1 MNSAPI
7 RHFDQARQAALH
19 VLEDLVR
26 QQRVKRALLSPDI
39 FARIRV
45 ALWFADAPSSD
56 QRNELEGRL
65 SAATGPFWGGLWI
78 AAAQTSNADR
88 ALLESLWEEGAPHAV
103 SVSIRINERHRS
115 LSVWLRPLPG
125 PPWPTDPEADAGGPP
140 ILSFYAFK
148 GGAGRSTALA
158 IFAAQ
163 RAHAGERVVV
173 VDLDLAA
180 PGVGV
185 LLGDPAVAQAGV
197 VDYWLEQPLLGEHLD
212 LRDYYFR
219 VSQPAVIGS
228 GEILVFP
235 AGNFDEGYLAKL
247 ARLDFAPPT
256 EGKHPLETLLL
267 HIRNELHPDWILLD
281 ARAGL
286 SEATGFVFGGL
297 AHLNLLFGGTS
308 ESNWRGLRLAVRRL
322 GAERVRRNFPQAE
335 CLLIHSMA
343 PANPQ
348 TARLAEAEFLRRA
361 EKTFEEEY
369 YLPDPDDPA
378 EDSFWYL
385 RDMESRDAPHVPVS
399 LFYSERI
406 AFFTRLEDLVD
417 YGLAAEDYR
426 KLGERITARFLRG
439 ST

>member
-26 QQRVKRALLSPDI
+26 QQRVERALLSPDI

-45 ALWFADAPSSD
+45 ALWFADAPSPD
-56 QRNELEGRL
+56 QRKELEGRL
-65 SAATGPFWGGLWI
+65 GAATGPFWGGLWI

-88 ALLESLWEEGAPHAV
+88 ALLESLWEEGAPHAA

-228 GEILVFP
+228 RERSSSSRPEISMR
-235 AGNFDEGYLAKL
+235 G
-247 ARLDFAPPT
+247 
-256 EGKHPLETLLL
+256 
-267 HIRNELHPDWILLD
+267 ILL
-281 ARAGL
+281 
-286 SEATGFVFGGL
+286 
-297 AHLNLLFGGTS
+297 
-308 ESNWRGLRLAVRRL
+308 NWRGWISLR
-322 GAERVRRNFPQAE
+322 Q
-335 CLLIHSMA
+335 
-343 PANPQ
+343 
-348 TARLAEAEFLRRA
+348 
-361 EKTFEEEY
+361 
-369 YLPDPDDPA
+369 
-378 EDSFWYL
+378 
-385 RDMESRDAPHVPVS
+385 
-399 LFYSERI
+399 
-406 AFFTRLEDLVD
+406 
-417 YGLAAEDYR
+417 
-426 KLGERITARFLRG
+426 LRG
-439 ST
+439 NILWKLCSYIFVTNCTRIGSSSMRVLVSRKPPVLSLGGWRI